1 MRHNRVFA
9 AIEAVDPNIATV
21 FEGPVRKALQLEF
34 GAEEYS
40 SWLQELRLV
49 GQLNGD
55 WVFAAPRGVVR
66 DWVELRAA
74 HRLEALMAN
83 AGAPEGH
90 VRIVVEDDLRDTLNA
105 LIQPGANVTP
115 LRPKAPDALEAPEPA
130 GGGGFTFENFC
141 AGASNR
147 AAINV
152 AKAIAQGSATAF
164 PIVLIHGPPGVGKT
178 HLLSAIAA
186 EIAVRQP
193 RRRVRYMM
201 APIFIQEFQDAL
213 AKKRDMSAFKAMV
226 RENDIFLFDDVHRL
240 AGKRVTEEEFLDS
253 IALIMSLG
261 GQVVISA
268 DHGPQGLDGFDERLR
283 NTLRGAADVAIQ
295 EPDFELRR
303 RIVDMRV
310 KAHQSAHPDFTL
322 SDPVLDLVAGRI
334 APSGRELDGAVQQLL
349 LCWLD
354 HQDEITPA
362 LATTWL
368 QHKFAAPQARVSVEQ
383 IIKAVAKYYQ
393 MTGPELL
400 QKTRQQAIARPRQI
414 AMHLA
419 TKMTTRSLPYI
430 AKRFGGYDHTTVLY
444 ARDRIADMSG
454 KDPSFA
460 AEVDA
465 VAKAV
470 RDGMI

>member
-21 FEGPVRKALQLEF
+21 FEGSVRKALQAEF

-40 SWLQELRLV
+40 SWLKELRLV

-90 VRIVVEDDLRDTLNA
+90 VRIVLEDDLRDTLSA

-115 LRPKAPDALEAPEPA
+115 LRPKLPDALEAPEPVP
-130 GGGGFTFENFC
+130 GGFTFDNFC

-147 AAINV
+147 AALNL
-152 AKAIAQGSATAF
+152 AKAIAQGAATAF

-178 HLLSAIAA
+178 HLLNAIAA
-186 EIAVRQP
+186 DIALRQP

-240 AGKRVTEEEFLDS
+240 AGKRVTEEEFFDS
-253 IALIMSLG
+253 IALIISLG

-268 DHGPQGLDGFDERLR
+268 DHGPQGLDGLEERLR

-310 KAHQSAHPDFTL
+310 KAHQSAHPHFTL
-322 SDPVLDLVAGRI
+322 ADPVLDLVAGRI

-354 HQDEITPA
+354 HQDEITPT
-362 LATTWL
+362 LATNWL

-383 IIKAVAKYYQ
+383 IIKGTAKYYQ
-393 MTGPELL
+393 MTAPELL

-419 TKMTTRSLPYI
+419 AKMTTRSLPYI

-444 ARDRIADMSG
+444 ARDRIADLAS
-454 KDPSFA
+454 KDASFA
-460 AEVDA
+460 AELEA

-470 RDGMI
+470 REGLI

>member
-9 AIEAVDPNIATV
+9 AIEAVDPNIATA
-21 FEGPVRKALQLEF
+21 FEGTVRKALHQEF

-40 SWLQELRLV
+40 SWLKELRLV

-74 HRLEALMAN
+74 HRLEALMAG

-90 VRIVVEDDLRDTLNA
+90 VRIVLEDDLRDTLNA

-115 LRPKAPDALEAPEPA
+115 LRPKFPAEADQPEPA
-130 GGGGFTFENFC
+130 AGAFTFENFC
-141 AGASNR
+141 PGPSNR
-147 AAINV
+147 AAFNL
-152 AKAIAQGSATAF
+152 AKAIAQGAATAF

-186 EIAVRQP
+186 EIAARQP

-240 AGKRVTEEEFLDS
+240 AGKRVTEEEFLDT
-253 IALIMSLG
+253 IALIISLG

-303 RIVDMRV
+303 RIVEMRV
-310 KAHQSAHPDFTL
+310 KAHQAMHPDFIL
-322 SDPVLDLVAGRI
+322 ADPVLDLVAGRI

-354 HQDEITPA
+354 KQDEITPA
-362 LATTWL
+362 QATTWL

-383 IIKAVAKYYQ
+383 IIKAVASFYQ

-444 ARDRIADMSG
+444 ARDRIADMG
-454 KDPSFA
+454 RKDPSFA

-470 RDGMI
+470 RDGLV